1 MYAALK
7 IRLMNWLFRLGEPR
21 SQFVVLGQ
29 RRVFILPTRE
39 GLVFG
44 VLLLLMLAGSV
55 NYNLSLGYV
64 LTFLLGAMG
73 LNAMLH
79 TFRNLAHLKVAAG
92 RARPVFAGGQA
103 IFTLGIENPTDVAR
117 RSVGLTWDGNI
128 TTYVDVAPRLS
139 LLVPIGVPAPRRG
152 MLRPGRFK
160 LYTQFPMG
168 LYHAWSYL
176 ELDVE
181 CIIYPQPA
189 PSGLPLPLVAA
200 PSAAGERYGKGDD
213 DFTGLRLY
221 APGDSPRQIA
231 WKAAA
236 REDILL
242 TKQFGG
248 RSSAACWLTWDA
260 LPPRLDLE
268 AKLSQLTRWV
278 LDAHTGG
285 VSFGLRIPG
294 TVLGPD
300 IGDAHR
306 DRCLKAL
313 ALFGQPA

>member
-7 IRLMNWLFRLGEPR
+7 NQLMNWVFRLGEAR
-21 SQFVVLGQ
+21 SHVVVLGQ

-39 GLVFG
+39 GVVFG
-44 VLLLLMLAGSV
+44 FLLLLMLAGSV

-73 LNAMLH
+73 INAMFH
-79 TFRNLAHLKVAAG
+79 TFRNLAHLKVSAG
-92 RARPVFAGGQA
+92 RAPPVFAGGQA
-103 IFTLGIENPTDVAR
+103 TFTLGIENPTDVAR
-117 RSVGLTWDGNI
+117 YSIGLTWDGTA
-128 TTYVDVAPRLS
+128 TTYIDVAPRLS
-139 LLVPIGVPAPRRG
+139 VLAAIGVPAPRRG
-152 MLRPGRFK
+152 LLRPGPFR
-160 LYTQFPMG
+160 LYTQFPLG

-176 ELDVE
+176 KLEVE
-181 CIIYPQPA
+181 CVVYPQPA
-189 PSGLPLPLVAA
+189 PPGLPLPLIAA
-200 PSAAGERYGKGDD
+200 PAASGERYGKGDD

-221 APGDSPRQIA
+221 TPGDSPRQIA

-236 REDILL
+236 REEILL

-248 RSSAACWLTWDA
+248 RNSAACWVSWDA
-260 LPPRLDLE
+260 LPPRLDAE

-278 LDAHTGG
+278 IDAHTRCL
-285 VSFGLRIPG
+285 SFGLRIPG
-294 TVLGPD
+294 TVFAPD

-313 ALFGQPA
+313 ALFEQPK